1 MTVCGIQPTA
11 RRWKASWSPILSMAS
26 TGWRT
31 IARNLAR
38 RTPMSV
44 RIAMSRPLRR
54 DDLEVHRR
62 EDEIGEEQEEEGHHD
77 AEVERVA
84 DPLRTALGVHAAVR
98 GHDAGDEPEDQ
109 RLDRRHDEVRQ
120 LGERAEGHEVGAGGA
135 PLEHDVEHVAA
146 GDADDR

>member
-1 MTVCGIQPTA
+1 VNPLIMTMTPMVPPSTASTPTPKVTSAMSRSTSWREWMTVCGIQPTA
-11 RRWKASWSPILSMAS
+11 RRWKASGSPILSMAS

-77 AEVERVA
+77 AQVDRVA
-84 DPLRTALGVHAAVR
+84 DPLRTALGVHAA
-98 GHDAGDEPEDQ
+98 
-109 RLDRRHDEVRQ
+109 
-120 LGERAEGHEVGAGGA
+120 
-135 PLEHDVEHVAA
+135 
-146 GDADDR
+146 